1 MRRLLAWLV
10 RLGAACLLLVALY
23 TFAVA
28 LIILQQARHD
38 EAAPAQAIVVLGAA
52 VFGERPS
59 PVYQARLDHALTL
72 YRQGYAPH
80 LALTGGV
87 GDGDT
92 ISEAEVGR
100 NYLLAQGVSAQVM
113 LLETTSHTTDEN
125 LQNLLPLFARESIT
139 TVVIISDGFHLLRAK
154 SIATH
159 LGLCTFVSPAAHS
172 RYEPYSSAEIV
183 AVLREVWFLSGFWLR
198 RIMSR

>member
-1 MRRLLAWLV
+1 V
-10 RLGAACLLLVALY
+10 RLVIATSLLVAFYVLAA
-23 TFAVA
+23 TI
-28 LIILQQARHD
+28 LILQQARHD
-38 EAAPAQAIVVLGAA
+38 EAMPAQAIVVLGAA

-72 YRQGYAPH
+72 YRAGYAPR

-87 GDGDT
+87 GAGDT
-92 ISEAEVGR
+92 LSEAEIGR
-100 NYLLAQGVSAQVM
+100 NYLLAQGVSAQAM

-139 TVVIISDGFHLLRAK
+139 TVIIVSDGFHLLRAK
-154 SIATH
+154 SIAADW
-159 LGLCTFVSPAAHS
+159 GLHVFASPTTHS

-183 AVLREVWFLSGFWLR
+183 AVLREVWFLSGLWLR
-198 RIMSR
+198 RIMPR